1 MARDGFIFYESFYD
15 ATKCLPDQTKLE
27 AYRLL
32 FEYALYGVEPESDD
46 AIAVGFFKLMRPQID
61 ANNKRR
67 ENGCKGGKKDTE
79 AEPNDNQT
87 STKPEPNDNQ
97 SLTEAEPNPNQTV
110 TKPEPNNNQSMTK
123 EGAKEKDKVK
133 DKDKDKDKV
142 KDKDKEREYGF
153 RPPSIDE
160 VRRYCLERGNNINP
174 EQFIDFYSAKGWFV
188 GKNKMKDWQAAI
200 RTWERRKDDSLFK
213 SPSTIK
219 HNNKKCQYNEIYDK
233 Y

>member
-32 FEYALYGVEPESDD
+32 FEYALYGIEPESDD

-67 ENGCKGGKKDTE
+67 ENGCRGGKKDTE

-87 STKPEPNDNQ
+87 ATKPEPNDNQ
-97 SLTEAEPNPNQTV
+97 SLTKAEPNLNQTL
-110 TKPEPNNNQSMTK
+110 TKPEPNDNQSLTK

-133 DKDKDKDKV
+133 DKDKDKDKA
-142 KDKDKEREYGF
+142 KDKEKERECGF

-200 RTWERRKDDSLFK
+200 RTWERRKEDIPLKTQSI
-213 SPSTIK
+213 IK
-219 HNNKKCQYNEIYDK
+219 HNSKKCQYNEIYDK